1 MSTLHHNWRHFAMM
15 RSISLLS
22 LTALLGVAP
31 SHPVAPTA
39 PSALAAD
46 REIWTIVMGYV
57 TAAADQVPD
66 SSYSY
71 RPVPTVRT
79 FGQVIAHIAGSQN
92 MFCAQALGDK
102 AANDPDIIE
111 RTTTGKA
118 ALVAALK
125 ASIEHCQKAYAMT
138 DADAMKQTDKVFVG
152 ERTALWAL
160 LYNTVHDDEHYGNI
174 VTYMRMLGMVP
185 PSSQRAH

>member
-1 MSTLHHNWRHFAMM
+1 M
-15 RSISLLS
+15 RSIPLLS

-31 SHPVAPTA
+31 SRPVAPTA

-46 REIWTIVMGYV
+46 REIWAMVMRYV
-57 TAAADQVPD
+57 VAAADQVPD

-79 FGQVIAHIAGSQN
+79 FGQLIAHIAGSQD
-92 MFCAQALGDK
+92 MFCDQALGDK
-102 AANDPDIIE
+102 ANASDVVE
-111 RTTTGKA
+111 KTTTGKA

-138 DADAMKQTDKVFVG
+138 DADAMKRTVKVFAG
-152 ERTALWAL
+152 ERSALWAL
-160 LYNTVHDDEHYGNI
+160 LYNTVHNWEHYGNI

-185 PSSQRAH
+185 PSSQAAR

>member
-1 MSTLHHNWRHFAMM
+1 MM
-15 RSISLLS
+15 RSIPLLS
-22 LTALLGVAP
+22 LAALLGAAP
-31 SHPVAPTA
+31 SHPVAPPA

-46 REIWTIVMGYV
+46 RETWTLVMRYV
-57 TAAADQVPD
+57 TAAAEQVPD

-79 FGQVIAHIAGSQN
+79 FGQLIAHIAGSQD

-102 AANDPDIIE
+102 ANDSDVIE
-111 RTTTGKA
+111 KTTTGKA

-138 DADAMKQTDKVFVG
+138 DADAMKRTVKVFVG
-152 ERTALWAL
+152 ERSALWAL
-160 LYNTVHDDEHYGNI
+160 LYNTVHSWEHYGNV

-185 PSSQRAH
+185 PSSQPVH

>member
-1 MSTLHHNWRHFAMM
+1 MM
-15 RSISLLS
+15 RSIPLLS
-22 LTALLGVAP
+22 LTVLLGVAP

-46 REIWTIVMGYV
+46 REVWTIVMGYV

-79 FGQVIAHIAGSQN
+79 FGQVIAHIAGSQD
-92 MFCAQALGDK
+92 MFCAQALG
-102 AANDPDIIE
+102 ANVNDPDVIE
-111 RTTTGKA
+111 RSTTGKA

-138 DADAMKQTDKVFVG
+138 DADAMKQPVKMFAG

-160 LYNTVHDDEHYGNI
+160 LYNTVHDDEHYGNV

-185 PSSQRAH
+185 PSSQRSR